1 MTDTNDADNGMAGIF
16 GLAKNIADKII
27 NENQLGEGGIENLDM
42 NKLMETITET
52 VNNSS
57 QVVEEKDDDEYDRH
71 GRSSLS
77 EQEEL
82 EQYLSTISCPTKLTY
97 NNTKKSRKDS
107 SSFCSML
114 RDIER
119 SVTAS
124 DPRKPKHQRTPNLLP
139 EKGSR
144 NTSKYATGCTHVLPF
159 SSVCAQTVYGNGLV
173 AMDHRLGPE
182 HFIRLLEEQG

>member
-1 MTDTNDADNGMAGIF
+1 MIAKTAEIPWLESSAIEGQFIDRRGTIEGENKAVSGCRMGSAELTMPDISVSITQDLIALGLDRHKSDAVDVSAYFEEHTEQKVGKGWHQ
-16 GLAKNIADKII
+16 
-27 NENQLGEGGIENLDM
+27 QLVLSKEQQSDG
-42 NKLMETITET
+42 KY
-52 VNNSS
+52 
-57 QVVEEKDDDEYDRH
+57 EEKDDDEYDRH

-82 EQYLSTISCPTKLTY
+82 EQYLSTIACPTKLTY

-124 DPRKPKHQRTPNLLP
+124 DPRKPKHQ
-139 EKGSR
+139 
-144 NTSKYATGCTHVLPF
+144 
-159 SSVCAQTVYGNGLV
+159 
-173 AMDHRLGPE
+173 
-182 HFIRLLEEQG
+182 